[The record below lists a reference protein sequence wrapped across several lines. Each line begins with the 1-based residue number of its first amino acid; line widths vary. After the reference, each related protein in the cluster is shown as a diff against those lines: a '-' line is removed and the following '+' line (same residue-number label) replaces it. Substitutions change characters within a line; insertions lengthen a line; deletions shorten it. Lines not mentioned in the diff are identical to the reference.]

1 MTDARAATIA
11 GPPDPEEVKDRTL
24 ADSYAFL
31 MKVVGVIAL
40 ILPPV
45 VALGD
50 WWIDDVPL
58 RGSISAYY
66 YGRTGGFFVGSLC
79 AMAVFFL
86 SYQRKTQADYDG
98 DKLMSDLAFVAAAGV
113 ALFPTAEAGRDA
125 EGSELVISTI
135 HVVAAGLLFVLLAV
149 FSLYQFT
156 KTKPE
161 IKHVKGFWPK
171 FMRIFRTDPAHQGAL
186 SEKKRLRNL
195 IYRICGWII
204 VACIVLIL
212 INNIADWDAL
222 FWLESIAVWAFAASW
237 IVKSEWIPFLN
248 D

>member
-1 MTDARAATIA
+1 MSD
-11 GPPDPEEVKDRTL
+11 DPTTMPHGVPVPGGAEDRTL

-40 ILPPV
+40 ILVPV

-50 WWIDDVPL
+50 WWIDDEPL

-66 YGRTGGFFVGSLC
+66 YGRTGGWFVGSLC

-86 SYQRKTQADYDG
+86 SYQYKPQADYDG
-98 DKLMSDLAFVAAAGV
+98 DRALSNLAFLAAVGV
-113 ALFPTAEAGRDA
+113 ALFPTAESGREA
-125 EGSELVISTI
+125 EGEELVISTI
-135 HVVAAGLLFVLLAV
+135 HVISAGLLFVLLAV

-156 KTKPE
+156 KTKAE

-171 FMRIFRTDPAHQGAL
+171 LMRIFRTDPEHKEGLTGQ
-186 SEKKRLRNL
+186 KPLRNL

-204 VACIVLIL
+204 VACILLIV
-212 INNIADWDAL
+212 INNIADWDLL
-222 FWLESIAVWAFAASW
+222 FWLESVAVVAFAVSW
-237 IVKSEWIPFLN
+237 IVKSGWIEPLN